1 MADKILEKID
11 ENRRGFVRRLLGVSF
26 AAPLIASFSLGAL
39 SATTANAQAVSNTT
53 DAFCREDLEAAMSFE
68 GPAGTGRCIVDDT
81 PPTN

>member
-39 SATTANAQAVSNTT
+39 STSTANAQLVSNTT
-53 DAFCREDLEAAMSFE
+53 QGFCADDLEAAMFFD
-68 GPAGTGRCIVDDT
+68 GAAGTGRCDPDGT
-81 PPTN
+81 PTN